1 MDTFKKIL
9 DDVDE
14 VDLTPMI
21 DVTFLLLI
29 YFMVT
34 TMIKQPEA
42 ELSAILPG
50 KSAPSSSYNKPKPE
64 SHIEIEPDGSVR
76 VDGNYMGNAF
86 EDLELS
92 DVKQYLLGEKS
103 KHGEEFVVHI
113 WTDPLANW
121 QAPLAA
127 LNACGA
133 AKIKSVSPN
142 MRRK

>member
-1 MDTFKKIL
+1 MSALKKIL
-9 DDVDE
+9 EDVDE

-50 KSAPSSSYNKPKPE
+50 KSAPSSYNKPKPE
-64 SHIEIEPDGSVR
+64 SHIEIDPDGSVR
-76 VDGNYMGNAF
+76 VDGNYMGNALQSL
-86 EDLELS
+86 DLP

-103 KHGEEFVVHI
+103 FNPSDSYVIFALYEFNSFGLY
-113 WTDPLANW
+113 T
-121 QAPLAA
+121 
-127 LNACGA
+127 
-133 AKIKSVSPN
+133 K
-142 MRRK
+142 

>member
-1 MDTFKKIL
+1 MDTFRKIL

-50 KSAPSSSYNKPKPE
+50 KSAPSSHQKTKPE
-64 SHIEIEPDGSVR
+64 SHIEIEADGSVR
-76 VDGNYMGNAF
+76 VDGNYMGNAIDTM
-86 EDLELS
+86 ELPDVLE
-92 DVKQYLLGEKS
+92 YLRGEKS
-103 KHGEEFVVHI
+103 KHGEDFVVHI
-113 WTDPLANW
+113 WADPLATW
-121 QAPLAA
+121 QAPLSA

-133 AKIKSVSPN
+133 AGIKNVSPN
-142 MRRK
+142 MRNK

>member
-50 KSAPSSSYNKPKPE
+50 KSAPSSHQKTKPE
-64 SHIEIEPDGSVR
+64 SNIEIDADGTVKA
-76 VDGNYMGNAF
+76 DGNEKGNAMLDF
-86 EDLELS
+86 ELTDLKE
-92 DVKQYLLGEKS
+92 YLLDEKS
-103 KHGEEFVVHI
+103 KNGEDFVVHI
-113 WTDPLANW
+113 WADPLATW
-121 QAPLAA
+121 QAPLSV
-127 LNACGA
+127 LNVCGA
-133 AKIKSVSPN
+133 VGIKNVSPN

>member
-42 ELSAILPG
+42 D
-50 KSAPSSSYNKPKPE
+50 
-64 SHIEIEPDGSVR
+64 IEIDPDGSVR
-76 VDGNYMGNAF
+76 VDGNYMGNAL
-86 EDLELS
+86 ENLELP

-103 KHGEEFVVHI
+103 KHGEDFVVHI

-121 QAPLAA
+121 QAPLSA

-133 AKIKSVSPN
+133 AKIKGVSPN